1 MSQAFKYT
9 PRFVDIR
16 IKPPGARRAADR
28 PRECD
33 WAECVAPAS
42 CRAPKASDNLREYY
56 MFCPAH
62 AAEYNRNWD
71 FFAGMTAEE
80 VAAFQRDAAHGHRP
94 TWSTGA
100 KNGATSEENLRDASA
115 RAKFRWA
122 DAFADPF
129 GLFRDAKSSEPGR
142 RKRKLGRLETQ
153 ALTTLGLGEDAK
165 PEDVR
170 ERYAA
175 LVKQLHPDANGGDR
189 STEEQLRKVIRA
201 YKVLKKNRAA

>member
-1 MSQAFKYT
+1 MSQAFSYK

-16 IKPPGARRAADR
+16 IKPPGARRKADR
-28 PRECD
+28 PRLCD
-33 WAECVAPAS
+33 WADCNAPGE

-56 MFCPAH
+56 MFCPTH

-71 FFAGMTAEE
+71 FFAGMTEAE

-94 TWSTGA
+94 TWEMGA
-100 KNGATSEENLRDASA
+100 KGGSSSEERLKDANA

-122 DAFADPF
+122 DAFTDPF
-129 GLFRDAKSSEPGR
+129 GLFRDGQGDTPAP
-142 RKRKLGRLETQ
+142 RKRKLGRLEAQ
-153 ALTTLGLGEDAK
+153 ALETLGLNDDATA
-165 PEDVR
+165 DVIR

-189 STEEQLRKVIRA
+189 SNEDRLRKVIHA
-201 YKVLKKNRAA
+201 YKILKKNYGM